1 MDHSILKLT
10 DTFKMK
16 DLYLLMYDS
25 NSSYSIADFMV
36 ERQDTLYPWILEC
49 ARRST
54 RHQRI

>member
-36 ERQDTLYPWILEC
+36 ERQDTLYP
-49 ARRST
+49 
-54 RHQRI
+54 